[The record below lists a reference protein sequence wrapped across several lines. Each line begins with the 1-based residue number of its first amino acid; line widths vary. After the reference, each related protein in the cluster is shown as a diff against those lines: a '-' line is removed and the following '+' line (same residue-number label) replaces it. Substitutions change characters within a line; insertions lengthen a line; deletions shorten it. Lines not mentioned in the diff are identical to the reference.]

1 MIIISIRT
9 MAALTLIALTVS
21 PVVAKNRAE
30 LSDIQIATS
39 RTEALRKCNANAGKF
54 LHYLW
59 GNYQDYQYRACM
71 YQHSATE

>member
-1 MIIISIRT
+1 MIISIKT

-30 LSDIQIATS
+30 LTDIHIATS
-39 RTEALRKCNANAGKF
+39 RTEALRQCNAKARTF
-54 LHYLW
+54 AHYLW

-71 YQHSATE
+71 AQHGETE